1 MPDHKHNTRIALWR
15 GNIYGFLTEAF
26 IRLPNEEFIQ
36 RITSPQMQTFLEQL
50 QKLDHAKVRKGIGM
64 ARDFLNELGSEN
76 NHRIMEEL
84 AVDRTRLIRSAG
96 KGKLRAPYEGLY
108 KKKEDTH
115 TIILSVKKFYKR
127 MGIMPISYANDSPD
141 FFCTELDFMKQLC
154 LMEAEAQNG
163 LSDIKTIE
171 REFLN
176 QHLGSWIGDYC
187 SAAGETAKTGFYK
200 GLLLILEGFV
210 ELEQSYD
217 N

>member
-1 MPDHKHNTRIALWR
+1 MPDTKHNVKLALWR

-36 RITSPQMQTFLEQL
+36 KITSPQMQTFLEQL
-50 QKLDHAKVRKGIGM
+50 QKLDHSKLRKGIEITRG
-64 ARDFLNELGSEN
+64 FLDEISIEN
-76 NHRIMEEL
+76 SQRIIEEL

-96 KGKLRAPYEGLY
+96 KGKLKAPYEGLY

-115 TIILSVKKFYKR
+115 TVILNVKKFYKR
-127 MGIMPISYANDSPD
+127 MGMEPTSYANDSPD

-154 LMEAEAQNG
+154 LMEADAQKNFG
-163 LSDIKTIE
+163 DVKTIE

-176 QHLGSWIGDYC
+176 QHLGSWIGTYC
-187 SAAGETAKTGFYK
+187 SAAIETAMTGFYR
-200 GLLLILEGFV
+200 GLLLILESFV
-210 ELEQSYD
+210 ELEQSHD

>member
-1 MPDHKHNTRIALWR
+1 MPYNNYNVKIALWR

-36 RITSPQMQTFLEQL
+36 RITSSQMQTFLEQL
-50 QKLDHAKVRKGIGM
+50 HKLDHAKVRKGVGM
-64 ARDFLNELGSEN
+64 TRSYLNAISAEN
-76 NHRIMEEL
+76 IQRIMDEL

-108 KKKEDTH
+108 KKKEDAH
-115 TIILSVKKFYKR
+115 TVILNVKKFYKR
-127 MGIMPISYANDSPD
+127 IGIAPTSYANDSPD

-154 LMEAEAQNG
+154 LLEADAQKDFG
-163 LSDIKTIE
+163 DMRTIE
-171 REFLN
+171 REFLT

-187 SAAGETAKTGFYK
+187 SAAGETAMTSFYR
-200 GLLLILEGFV
+200 GLLLILESFV
-210 ELEQSYD
+210 ELEQSHD